1 MNVLFS
7 LLFFVCTLLLL
18 CTSPDTFLSSLLD
31 GASRGASISVAL
43 IANYTVWLGLM
54 RVWEDS
60 GVTKGV
66 SKLLRPLVKRLFL
79 TEDEEALRAVSMN
92 LSVNLLGISGAATP
106 YGIRCAKL
114 LDKTPHAEYA
124 SAMLFVLNATSLQLI
139 PTSIVSVR
147 VGMQSANPYD
157 IILPTLFATLLS
169 TLFGVLL
176 TWVFLRPKTKA
187 TQPVF
192 SPSFKKTKGV
202 SMR

>member
-1 MNVLFS
+1 MNILFS
-7 LLFFVCTLLLL
+7 LLFFVCTFLLMCL
-18 CTSPDTFLSSLLD
+18 SPDTFLSSLLD

-79 TEDEEALRAVSMN
+79 TEDEEALQAVSMN

>member
-7 LLFFVCTLLLL
+7 LLFFVCTFLLL

-79 TEDEEALRAVSMN
+79 TEDEEALQAVSMN

-157 IILPTLFATLLS
+157 VILPTLFATLLS

-176 TWVFLRPKTKA
+176 TILFLRPKVKECKFA
-187 TQPVF
+187 F
-192 SPSFKKTKGV
+192 SPVSMKTKGV

>member
-114 LDKTPHAEYA
+114 LDNTPHAEYA

>member
-79 TEDEEALRAVSMN
+79 TEDEEALQAVSMN

>member
-1 MNVLFS
+1 MNILFS
-7 LLFFVCTLLLL
+7 LLFFVCTFLLL

>member
-7 LLFFVCTLLLL
+7 LLFFVCTFLLL

>member
-66 SKLLRPLVKRLFL
+66 SKLLHPLVKRLFL
-79 TEDEEALRAVSMN
+79 TEDEEALQAVSMN

>member
-1 MNVLFS
+1 M
-7 LLFFVCTLLLL
+7 
-18 CTSPDTFLSSLLD
+18 
-31 GASRGASISVAL
+31 AL

-79 TEDEEALRAVSMN
+79 AEDEEALRALSMN
-92 LSVNLLGISGAATP
+92 LSVNLLVISGAATP

>member
-7 LLFFVCTLLLL
+7 LLFFVCTFLLL

-169 TLFGVLL
+169 TLCGVLL
-176 TWVFLRPKTKA
+176 TILFLRPKVKECKFA
-187 TQPVF
+187 F
-192 SPSFKKTKGV
+192 SPVSMKTKGV

>member
-1 MNVLFS
+1 
-7 LLFFVCTLLLL
+7 
-18 CTSPDTFLSSLLD
+18 
-31 GASRGASISVAL
+31 
-43 IANYTVWLGLM
+43 
-54 RVWEDS
+54 
-60 GVTKGV
+60 
-66 SKLLRPLVKRLFL
+66 
-79 TEDEEALRAVSMN
+79 MN

>member
-7 LLFFVCTLLLL
+7 LLFFVCTFLLL

-60 GVTKGV
+60 GVTKGG

>member
-7 LLFFVCTLLLL
+7 LLFFVCTFLLMCL
-18 CTSPDTFLSSLLD
+18 SPDTFLSSLLD

-79 TEDEEALRAVSMN
+79 TEDEEALQAVSMN

-157 IILPTLFATLLS
+157 IILPTLFATVLS